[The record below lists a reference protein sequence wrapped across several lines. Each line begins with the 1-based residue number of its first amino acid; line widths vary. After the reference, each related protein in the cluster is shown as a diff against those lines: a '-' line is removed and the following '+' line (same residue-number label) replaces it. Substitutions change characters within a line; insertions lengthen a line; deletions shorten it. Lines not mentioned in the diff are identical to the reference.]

1 MVWKRIGVLV
11 TLEAHFNIR
20 RTKMTIKEF
29 IKSIQE
35 TFGDNVEF
43 KATSSDGKIYRS
55 LKYEK
60 EADNVRR
67 GRGTNK
73 KAHW

>member
-1 MVWKRIGVLV
+1 M
-11 TLEAHFNIR
+11 
-20 RTKMTIKEF
+20 MIKDF
-29 IKSIQE
+29 IKGIKK
-35 TFGDNVEF
+35 TFGDDVEF

-55 LKYEK
+55 IKYEK

-73 KAHW
+73 KASW

>member
-1 MVWKRIGVLV
+1 
-11 TLEAHFNIR
+11 
-20 RTKMTIKEF
+20 MTIKEF

-55 LKYEK
+55 IKYEK